1 VLYLARRVVITAR
14 HYRHYQEEAP
24 YMIGYVTLGTN
35 NLERAARFYDK
46 LLGEIGA
53 KRSMQQDRFIAWS
66 VSPTQPGLSLTQPF
80 NREPASVGNGVMVA
94 LALKEP
100 QQVDRLHALA
110 LELGGTDEGPAGPR
124 GGGFYAGYFRDPDG
138 NKLSFFCIVP
148 S

>member
-1 VLYLARRVVITAR
+1 
-14 HYRHYQEEAP
+14 
-24 YMIGYVTLGTN
+24 MIGYVTLGTK

-46 LLGEIGA
+46 LLGELGA
-53 KRSMQQDRFIAWS
+53 KRSMQQERFIAWS
-66 VSPTQPGLSLTQPF
+66 VSPTSPMLSLTQPF
-80 NREPASVGNGVMVA
+80 DGQPASVGNGVMVA
-94 LALKEP
+94 LAVKEP

-110 LELGGTDEGPAGPR
+110 LEMGGADEGAAGPR